1 MALFLQET
9 LKLSKTFKSSR
20 DDFNILDNFN
30 VSSIKTANVIFI
42 FWISKCNADHLKII
56 WNFKKIG
63 IVAVKKQTKIKSLRR
78 SEFPCIIVILW
89 KTTTTTLSNE
99 KLGSRTCLFRWKFFL
114 SKEFS
119 LGAISANQ
127 GLSLKRTKNWDTHN
141 FVLARW
147 DFHPKMCGRACKSSP
162 IYFNSID
169 DGV

>member
-1 MALFLQET
+1 MAVFMQET
-9 LKLSKTFKSSR
+9 LKLSKTLKSSR
-20 DDFNILDNFN
+20 DDFNILDNLNF
-30 VSSIKTANVIFI
+30 SSIKTANVIFI

-56 WNFKKIG
+56 WNLKKIG

-78 SEFPCIIVILW
+78 SEFLCIIVILW
-89 KTTTTTLSNE
+89 KTTTTTLKRKAWISHLPFPME
-99 KLGSRTCLFRWKFFL
+99 FFI